1 MMASRIQVDDRTGS
15 DRLGRY
21 LLSKRQPVEFCRLP
35 FGDVAFTGQGP
46 EGRPISVGVEYK
58 VVSDA
63 LQCIQD
69 GRFAGHQLP
78 GLLSAFEIPILL
90 IEGITRP
97 DPKDGLLQIRHPKG
111 FWFQA
116 KTGRNQ
122 FMYRDY
128 QHWLMTLT
136 FKAGIR
142 IMISSDISD
151 TAALIAAMF
160 TWFTA
165 KEWEDHKSHLAMA
178 GGADLRDAA
187 VLIKPSAVRR
197 MAAELPGIGWTRS
210 AEVARKFSSVIE
222 MALADEKDWAG
233 IAGIGPKTAKAVC
246 ATLRGEKVGKAGT
259 NGQF

>member
-1 MMASRIQVDDRTGS
+1 MSSARIQVDDRAGS

-21 LLSKRQPVEFCRLP
+21 LKAKRQPVELCRLP
-35 FGDVAFTGQGP
+35 YGDVAFQGNGP

-58 VVSDA
+58 IVTDA
-63 LQCIQD
+63 LACIQD

-78 GLLSAFEIPILL
+78 GLLSTYEIPILL

-97 DPKDGLLQIRHPKG
+97 DPKDGLLQIRHARG
-111 FWFQA
+111 FWYAA

-142 IMISSDISD
+142 ILLSSDISD
-151 TAALIAAMF
+151 SAATIVSLF

-165 KEWEDHKSHLAMA
+165 KDWADHKSHLALA
-178 GGADLRDAA
+178 GGPDLRDAA
-187 VLIKPSAVRR
+187 ILIRPSILRR
-197 MAAELPGIGWTRS
+197 VAAELPGIGFDRS
-210 AEVARKFSSVIE
+210 ALVARKFRSIQEMSMAGEEEWSSIP
-222 MALADEKDWAG
+222 
-233 IAGIGPKTAKAVC
+233 GIGPKTAKAVC
-246 ATLRGEKVGKAGT
+246 AALSGVNN
-259 NGQF
+259 NGR

>member
-1 MMASRIQVDDRTGS
+1 MTPARLQIDDRAGS

-21 LLSKRQPVEFCRLP
+21 LRARRQPVDLCRLP

-58 VVSDA
+58 IVTDA

-78 GLLSAFEIPILL
+78 GLISSYEIPILL
-90 IEGITRP
+90 IEGTTRP
-97 DPKDGLLQIRHPKG
+97 DPKDGLLQIRHPHKG
-111 FWFQA
+111 FWYSA

-122 FMYRDY
+122 FMYRDF

-142 IMISSDISD
+142 IMFSSDISD
-151 TAALIAAMF
+151 TAATIVSLF

-165 KEWEDHKSHLAMA
+165 KEWKDHRSHLAMA
-178 GGADLRDAA
+178 SGIDLNRDAA
-187 VLIKPSAVRR
+187 IFIRPSILRR
-197 MAAELPGIGWTRS
+197 VAAELPGIGLDRS
-210 AEVARKFSSVIE
+210 AEVARKFRSIQE
-222 MALADEKDWAG
+222 MSMADEKDWET
-233 IAGIGPKTAKAVC
+233 IPGIGHKTAMAVC
-246 ATLRGEKVGKAGT
+246 AALRGEVMKGNGKL
-259 NGQF
+259 